1 MNNKD
6 RIDFL
11 IDQHARLDTSTTEL
25 ESKLTLHP
33 NDSVLAQNLA
43 DLKRKK
49 LNVKDDLTE
58 LEHSET
64 VAQETFDFHNQY

>member
-6 RIDFL
+6 RINFL
-11 IDQHARLDTSTTEL
+11 IDQHSRLDTSTTEL

-33 NDSVLAQNLA
+33 HDSVLAQNLA

-49 LNVKDDLTE
+49 LSVKDELTE
-58 LEHSET
+58 LERSEAN
-64 VAQETFDFHNQY
+64 AQETFDFQEHY

>member
-49 LNVKDDLTE
+49 LSVKDDLTA

-64 VAQETFDFHNQY
+64 VAQETFDFHNHY

>member
-49 LNVKDDLTE
+49 LSVKDELTE
-58 LEHSET
+58 LERSEAN
-64 VAQETFDFHNQY
+64 AQETFDFQEYY